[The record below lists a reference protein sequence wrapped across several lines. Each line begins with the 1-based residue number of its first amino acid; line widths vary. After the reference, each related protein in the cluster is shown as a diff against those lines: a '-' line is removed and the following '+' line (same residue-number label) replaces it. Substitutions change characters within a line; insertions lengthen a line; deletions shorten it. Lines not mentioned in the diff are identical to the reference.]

1 MTQFASRSDNEQIG
15 SRLAALRAHLGK
27 TQVEMARA
35 IEVSPRTYQNYERG
49 EREVSATVVRSIYRA
64 FAIDPIWLLDG
75 EPGAPKV
82 RQPEP
87 DIDLL
92 QVILEEIERK
102 LGAMKKQLVP
112 IKKARLAA
120 LLYDHFRSQP
130 QPDAAFIERAIRL
143 AA

>member
-15 SRLAALRAHLGK
+15 SRLAELRAHLGK

-49 EREVSATVVRSIYRA
+49 EREISATVVRSIYKV
-64 FAIDPIWLLDG
+64 FSVDPIWLLDG
-75 EPGAPKV
+75 EPGLQKV
-82 RQPEP
+82 RQAEL

-102 LGAMKKQLVP
+102 LATLKKQLTAD
-112 IKKARLAA
+112 KKAQLTA
-120 LLYDHFRSQP
+120 LLYDHFRSHP
-130 QPDAAFIERAIRL
+130 QPDAAFIDRAISL

>member
-15 SRLAALRAHLGK
+15 SRLAELRAHLGK

-49 EREVSATVVRSIYRA
+49 EREVSATVVRSIYRV
-64 FAIDPIWLLDG
+64 FDIDPIWLLSG
-75 EPGAPKV
+75 ESGLQKV
-82 RQPEP
+82 RQPEL
-87 DIDLL
+87 DIELL

-102 LGAMKKQLVP
+102 LKVMKKQLTP
-112 IKKARLAA
+112 NKKAQLTA
-120 LLYDHFRSQP
+120 LLYDHFQSHP
-130 QPDAAFIERAIRL
+130 QPDAAFIYRAISL